1 MPGFLF
7 EQDLV
12 QFINRSKNT
21 GVHCLLH
28 IGLIITVLSIFL
40 LSPRLNPCRLSGS
53 NITIATQNCYTMA
66 VVMQDAELLME
77 FRNPSTKEKAFTGI
91 IKKYQEKLYWHVR
104 RMVVEHEDANDV
116 LQNVFI
122 RVWNGLQNFR
132 EDSQLYTWLYRIA
145 TNECLSF
152 LEQKKRKSTVSLG
165 DAETGLS
172 NSIKAD
178 KHFDPNKLEW
188 KLQLAM
194 QQLPE
199 KQRIVFNLRYYD
211 EMPYEQMSKVLETSE
226 GALKAS
232 YHHAVK
238 KIEDFILN
246 H

>member
-1 MPGFLF
+1 MIGFF
-7 EQDLV
+7 IFTAHQPYMTEQFDD
-12 QFINRSKNT
+12 R
-21 GVHCLLH
+21 
-28 IGLIITVLSIFL
+28 
-40 LSPRLNPCRLSGS
+40 
-53 NITIATQNCYTMA
+53 
-66 VVMQDAELLME
+66 ELLNQ
-77 FRNPSTKEKAFTGI
+77 FRTPETKESAYTRI
-91 IKKYQEKLYWHVR
+91 IRKYQEKLYWHVR

-116 LQNVFI
+116 LQNMFI
-122 RVWNGLQNFR
+122 KVWNGLENFR

-152 LEQKKRKSTVSLG
+152 LEQQKKRSSVSLS
-165 DAETGLS
+165 DVESGLS
-172 NSIKAD
+172 NKLQAD
-178 KHFDPNKLEW
+178 KHFDANKLEW
-188 KLQLAM
+188 KLQLAI

-211 EMPYEQMSKVLETSE
+211 EMPYEKMSQVLETSE